1 MTDHGLQARADE
13 IVSNIQRSRAALAGG
28 ALIDFTPLEAQVTD
42 FFDVVADDEVRLEN
56 VDKDQLHRTLQVILA
71 GLELL
76 EGDVTRQQE
85 KLVVAEA

>member
-1 MTDHGLQARADE
+1 MTDYGLQARADE

-28 ALIDFTPLEAQVTD
+28 TLVDFTPLEAQVTD
-42 FFDVVADDEVRLEN
+42 FFDVVADDNVPLEN
-56 VDKDQLHRTLQVILA
+56 VDKDQLNRTLQIILA

-85 KLVVAEA
+85 ELTEAEA